1 MTDKQ
6 KDNLKWWI
14 LFTVIIGTFLGRLDQ
29 TIVGLA
35 MPKIM
40 NDWGITVA
48 EAGWISTA
56 YIIANAIFV
65 PIWGK
70 LGDTLGRKKIYI
82 FGFSLFLVGSVLCA
96 LSWNLQ
102 SMIVFRIIQAIAGS
116 ADYPTA
122 MAIIAVTF
130 PQGKQRAQALG
141 IWSSSFAAAAVFGP
155 LIGGPLVDNFSWPSV
170 FLINIPIG
178 MIGLWMAIKYIHES
192 KEEKKTVIFDWWG
205 AIFLGI
211 ALASLVLVLD
221 RGVDWGWLSASALFC
236 YTLTVT
242 SILTFIKIET
252 RSPEPIIDL
261 KFFKNPLFIN
271 ALLNN
276 FIIFMGMMTIM
287 YLIPIFVQIFLGFG
301 ATQTGL
307 MFMPMAA
314 AMVIASPIGG
324 SFNKPKQIKWVI
336 FTSTVIAM
344 LGMMMF
350 TLLEAKSGPLSII
363 IPIVV
368 MAFGMGLGMAQRTN
382 LVSVAVPTHEI
393 GSASSVL
400 ALARNIAGAF
410 GIAIAGTVLSNA
422 TKNHVLSL
430 AQNSTINVFDPA
442 TYQQFV
448 GLIELQAQILA
459 YRSVFW
465 IGALIVGVG
474 ALSCLW
480 IKVPENAKLTKVE
493 IE

>member
-1 MTDKQ
+1 
-6 KDNLKWWI
+6 
-14 LFTVIIGTFLGRLDQ
+14 
-29 TIVGLA
+29 
-35 MPKIM
+35 
-40 NDWGITVA
+40 
-48 EAGWISTA
+48 
-56 YIIANAIFV
+56 
-65 PIWGK
+65 
-70 LGDTLGRKKIYI
+70 
-82 FGFSLFLVGSVLCA
+82 
-96 LSWNLQ
+96 
-102 SMIVFRIIQAIAGS
+102 
-116 ADYPTA
+116 
-122 MAIIAVTF
+122 
-130 PQGKQRAQALG
+130 
-141 IWSSSFAAAAVFGP
+141 
-155 LIGGPLVDNFSWPSV
+155 
-170 FLINIPIG
+170 
-178 MIGLWMAIKYIHES
+178 
-192 KEEKKTVIFDWWG
+192 
-205 AIFLGI
+205 
-211 ALASLVLVLD
+211 
-221 RGVDWGWLSASALFC
+221 
-236 YTLTVT
+236 
-242 SILTFIKIET
+242 
-252 RSPEPIIDL
+252 
-261 KFFKNPLFIN
+261 
-271 ALLNN
+271 
-276 FIIFMGMMTIM
+276 MGMMTIM

-480 IKVPENAKLTKVE
+480 IKVPENAILTKVE